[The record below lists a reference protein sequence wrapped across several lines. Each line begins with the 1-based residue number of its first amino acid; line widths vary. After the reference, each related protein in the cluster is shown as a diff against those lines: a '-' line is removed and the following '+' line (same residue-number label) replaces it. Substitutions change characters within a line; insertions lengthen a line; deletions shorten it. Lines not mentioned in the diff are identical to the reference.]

1 MKELRVNK
9 TIKKENQENS
19 ETKESQENKEKIKN
33 RDSQEN
39 QKRKES
45 QENKESQDSQ
55 GRKDNQE
62 SKVITKPR
70 LLQRPNNYN
79 IIYYLFFDF
88 ISICRFLSSLV
99 ISYLKSRNK
108 SSNY

>member
-39 QKRKES
+39 QERK
-45 QENKESQDSQ
+45 ENKESQDSQ

-79 IIYYLFFDF
+79 IINYLFFDF
-88 ISICRFLSSLV
+88 ISICKFLSSLV